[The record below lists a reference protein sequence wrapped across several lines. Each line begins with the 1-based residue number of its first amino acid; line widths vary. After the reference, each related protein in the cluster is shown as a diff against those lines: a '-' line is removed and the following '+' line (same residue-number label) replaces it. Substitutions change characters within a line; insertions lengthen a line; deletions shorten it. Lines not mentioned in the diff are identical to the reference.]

1 MMMAGKHM
9 TKLKMF
15 GRGLGMGL
23 LGTLAFGASAASP
36 LHVGAEFGYQHLST
50 GVPDEVGKNGFAAL
64 LRGGALF
71 PANEWEFQTDLG
83 LRYSTVSGTK
93 DGVSRKI
100 KFLSGWSELGARY
113 RLDSDWSLGPVL
125 NLGFGA
131 DLTHTEQ
138 SEASQS
144 VLAMLGASA
153 RFAIPDAP
161 LSLTLGLTTDA
172 NLQDQTLWVT
182 SVGLL
187 WHFGQ
192 EDGAA
197 KSSPMPIEEP
207 AAAIAEPRAEVEVA
221 ENYILLRIPEDVL
234 LFETGMSH
242 LSKAQKEYVGRLGA
256 VLAQKADRWQ
266 TIEVSGHTDF
276 RGSDAVNNELSEGR
290 AKSVRNE
297 LITSG
302 IEEARITWFGRGET
316 SPLAV
321 EKDPESLARNRRVE
335 LKIEGIVE
343 GSDLADELVS
353 ISPTGPTG
361 Y

>member
-1 MMMAGKHM
+1 MMMVGREM
-9 TKLKMF
+9 TKLKMI
-15 GRGLGMGL
+15 GRGLGVGL
-23 LGTLAFGASAASP
+23 LGTLAFGAAAANP

-50 GVPDEVGKNGFAAL
+50 GVPDEVGKNGVAAL

-71 PANEWEFQTDLG
+71 PANEWEFQADLG
-83 LRYSTVSGTK
+83 LRYSTLSGTK

-100 KFLSGWSELGARY
+100 KFLSGWAELGARY
-113 RLDSDWSLGPVL
+113 RLDADWSLGPVL
-125 NLGFGA
+125 DIGYGA
-131 DLTHTEQ
+131 DMTHTEVP
-138 SEASQS
+138 EASQS

-153 RFAIPDAP
+153 RFAIPDSP
-161 LSLTLGLTTDA
+161 LSLTLALTTDA
-172 NLQDQTLWVT
+172 NLKDQTLWVT
-182 SVGLL
+182 SVGVL

-192 EDGAA
+192 EEKAA
-197 KSSPMPIEEP
+197 KPSTLALEEP
-207 AAAIAEPRAEVEVA
+207 AAAVAEPRAEVEVA

-256 VLAQKADRWQ
+256 VLVQKSDRWQ

-297 LITSG
+297 LLSSG
-302 IEEARITWFGRGET
+302 IEEPRITWFGRGET
-316 SPLAV
+316 SPLTT

-335 LKIEGIVE
+335 LKIEGIIE